1 MPKRTCALR
10 PIAFLENES
19 LSVEDGGDPIDGE
32 GYNWTLT
39 PHRRRCQDALDSHRE
54 LSMRGLARPAPRRG
68 MRYER
73 VV

>member
-19 LSVEDGGDPIDGE
+19 LSIEDGVDPIDGE
-32 GYNWTLT
+32 SYRWTLA

-54 LSMRGLARPAPRRG
+54 PSLRGLARTTPRCG